1 MFLWNCLECNF
12 LEALLINMYI
22 IYMTVYVYF
31 WCNFVDMI
39 CEFDY
44 QSLMSISMSIYRC
57 HLFAAFL
64 TF

>member
-1 MFLWNCLECNF
+1 
-12 LEALLINMYI
+12 
-22 IYMTVYVYF
+22 MTVYVYF